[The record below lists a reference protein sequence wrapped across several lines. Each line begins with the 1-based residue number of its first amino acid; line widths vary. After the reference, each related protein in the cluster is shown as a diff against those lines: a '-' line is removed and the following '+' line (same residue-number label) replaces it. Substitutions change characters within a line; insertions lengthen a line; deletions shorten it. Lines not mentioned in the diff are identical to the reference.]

1 MARAKGKRVTMPD
14 GTVHVA
20 AKAPNGEGS
29 IYAVA
34 EGGYKATY
42 VDPHTGKRRTV
53 SGRTK
58 TEAAARRDAR
68 LAELGRATPSGRLGE
83 HPSIASVAAWWL
95 DNVAAVNVRPTTL
108 HAYRKDVER
117 LSGVIG
123 GQPVADLDVEVVRSL
138 LAQLRR
144 AGHKPGTI
152 RNTRTRLRQ
161 VAEAAIE
168 LGYLTTNPVISV
180 PTPKATAEDRR
191 AKRVLTPDEIHRLL
205 RALNPENRYDAA
217 ICLLY
222 TSGIRVSEALGLAWS
237 DLDLDAG
244 TATLRRGCTY
254 EGGGVGSRLED
265 LKTTATHGIHHL
277 SPTAVAMLRARRR
290 AQAAERLA
298 AGDDWPTIT
307 YEGRPIELVFT
318 TPKGQL
324 AKRQNVQQALNNA
337 CDRAGLDTAGIGT
350 HTGRRST
357 ITALFIDGASIDDI
371 ARHVGHAS
379 TDTTAGYVQDLGTRP
394 AEVAKHAARLLDP
407 AAR

>member
-1 MARAKGKRVTMPD
+1 
-14 GTVHVA
+14 
-20 AKAPNGEGS
+20 
-29 IYAVA
+29 
-34 EGGYKATY
+34 
-42 VDPHTGKRRTV
+42 
-53 SGRTK
+53 
-58 TEAAARRDAR
+58 
-68 LAELGRATPSGRLGE
+68 
-83 HPSIASVAAWWL
+83 
-95 DNVAAVNVRPTTL
+95 
-108 HAYRKDVER
+108 
-117 LSGVIG
+117 
-123 GQPVADLDVEVVRSL
+123 
-138 LAQLRR
+138 
-144 AGHKPGTI
+144 
-152 RNTRTRLRQ
+152 
-161 VAEAAIE
+161 
-168 LGYLTTNPVISV
+168 
-180 PTPKATAEDRR
+180 
-191 AKRVLTPDEIHRLL
+191 
-205 RALNPENRYDAA
+205 
-217 ICLLY
+217 
-222 TSGIRVSEALGLAWS
+222 VSEALGLAWS

-254 EGGGVGSRLED
+254 EGGGVGSRLDD